1 MRFFHSSAI
10 IALLGGQT
18 HGFQLSPS
26 VLTMKSR
33 STSTSLSA
41 SVAEGSVNASL
52 MQQQLPQ
59 SPPDMQAYSN
69 GFKTVFNEVSCSL
82 CTPTQGA
89 LPSDLIGTYYKC
101 GPAMFSAGSL
111 PPPKNSLVKPKQ
123 PPVPDGEDM
132 SRMVLHPFEGD
143 GAVLAMT
150 FHGHDKI
157 ETDDENTDDGTDI
170 VDTKGKVTTRFRY
183 IRTNAFTNERKKG
196 KKLYTGMESTRNN
209 DNSGSVGN
217 DLSLPFYRH
226 HLLNGLNK
234 LRKNT
239 SNTRAV
245 YFGKK
250 LLTLWA
256 GGLPYKLD
264 SLALSTDGRSQLGGI
279 IKREENAMSSSAV
292 IDSKR
297 NRILFYGIDEE
308 ASGSTLNVYEFN
320 SKFQP
325 IKEND
330 GTVQVKLPGLA
341 LVYDFGVT
349 ENFCVFVQPQLKVNG
364 MQYMLNKE
372 PGKSATLESQPS
384 LLHIVARPG
393 NKSAG
398 GMKTI
403 EIPFDGMPEANLQ
416 IINAYEN
423 EDGTVIFDAIRS
435 ADSSRGTKPN
445 TQWPWASTLVDFQNM
460 SSNKSLWRYKVHPQ
474 KGFISKDCISQDQ
487 LYFGVINSSN
497 SAQKHRYIYAAAG
510 AMGEDIA
517 PPQGITKFD
526 IDSGTRESWFPE
538 SYEFCGEPMY
548 AQRRGDDS
556 EDGGYILSTLFNGK
570 DESSELVV
578 LKANDVAAGPIARVP
593 IGIAI
598 PHGYHGCFA
607 STDDANWSYEQIE
620 RRAKLADK
628 METRGSMWNEVKS
641 DFSGLGLRFD
651 DMEEYFGDLM

>member
-1 MRFFHSSAI
+1 VRRSLLSSTTSNSACVLKKNRKPAHLILRYCGQKNNMRFFHSLAI

-26 VLTMKSR
+26 VSTMQSR
-33 STSTSLSA
+33 STSSISA

-52 MQQQLPQ
+52 MQQQSPQ

-157 ETDDENTDDGTDI
+157 ETGDDNVDDGTDI

-196 KKLYTGMESTRNN
+196 KKLYTGMESTRSN

-217 DLSLPFYRH
+217 DLPLPFYRH

-292 IDSKR
+292 IDSKS

-308 ASGSTLNVYEFN
+308 ANGSTLNIYEFN

-325 IKEND
+325 VKEND

-372 PGKSATLESQPS
+372 PGKSATLESQS
-384 LLHIVARPG
+384 SVSYINLL
-393 NKSAG
+393 
-398 GMKTI
+398 I
-403 EIPFDGMPEANLQ
+403 EIL
-416 IINAYEN
+416 
-423 EDGTVIFDAIRS
+423 
-435 ADSSRGTKPN
+435 
-445 TQWPWASTLVDFQNM
+445 
-460 SSNKSLWRYKVHPQ
+460 KVLIQMHC
-474 KGFISKDCISQDQ
+474 S
-487 LYFGVINSSN
+487 
-497 SAQKHRYIYAAAG
+497 
-510 AMGEDIA
+510 
-517 PPQGITKFD
+517 
-526 IDSGTRESWFPE
+526 
-538 SYEFCGEPMY
+538 
-548 AQRRGDDS
+548 
-556 EDGGYILSTLFNGK
+556 
-570 DESSELVV
+570 
-578 LKANDVAAGPIARVP
+578 
-593 IGIAI
+593 
-598 PHGYHGCFA
+598 
-607 STDDANWSYEQIE
+607 
-620 RRAKLADK
+620 
-628 METRGSMWNEVKS
+628 
-641 DFSGLGLRFD
+641 
-651 DMEEYFGDLM
+651 

>member
-1 MRFFHSSAI
+1 
-10 IALLGGQT
+10 
-18 HGFQLSPS
+18 
-26 VLTMKSR
+26 MKSR